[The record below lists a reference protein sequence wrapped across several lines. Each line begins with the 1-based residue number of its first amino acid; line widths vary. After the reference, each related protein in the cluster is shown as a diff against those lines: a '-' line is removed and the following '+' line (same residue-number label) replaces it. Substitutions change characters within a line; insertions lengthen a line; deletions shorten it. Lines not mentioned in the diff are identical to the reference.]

1 MSAFH
6 ILTIFT
12 QTNCVRSHIVRFLAA
27 EKDIACRAV
36 DIGSKANL
44 LTLADVTTAPSITSR
59 EVTLSDFDVIVDYLD
74 ERYPLPAMLPADAIN
89 RAMFRNQVRAFHK
102 ELFPLLPRA
111 IAGDKDARKQLTVE
125 LRTLDT
131 AVSGQQFFGG
141 DTFTIADVTLAP
153 WLYEA
158 KAKGVALKNFPAL
171 WAYAERVFNRDSFMA
186 SLNKDGQTDAA

>member
-27 EKDIACRAV
+27 EKDVPCRTV
-36 DIGSKANL
+36 DIASKANL

-59 EVTLSDFDVIVDYLD
+59 EVSLSDFDVIIDYLD
-74 ERYPLPAMLPADAIN
+74 ERYPLPAMLPPDAIN

-111 IAGDKDARKQLTVE
+111 IAGDKAARQELAAE
-125 LRTLDT
+125 LRSLDT
-131 AVSGQQFFGG
+131 AVTGQSFFGG
-141 DTFTIADVTLAP
+141 DTFTLTDVTLAP
-153 WLYEA
+153 WLYAA
-158 KAKGVALKNFPAL
+158 KANGVALKNFPAL
-171 WAYAERVFNRDSFMA
+171 SAYAERMFARDGFA
-186 SLNKDGQTDAA
+186 ANLNEDVQTDAA

>member
-27 EKDIACRAV
+27 EKDIPCRAV
-36 DIGSKANL
+36 DIASKANL

-59 EVTLSDFDVIVDYLD
+59 EVSLSDFDVIVDYLD
-74 ERYPLPAMLPADAIN
+74 ERYPLPAMLPPDAIN

-111 IAGDKDARKQLTVE
+111 IAGDKDARQQLAVE
-125 LRTLDT
+125 LRSLDT
-131 AVSGQQFFGG
+131 SVTGQAFFGG
-141 DTFTIADVTLAP
+141 DTFTLADVTLAP
-153 WLYEA
+153 WLYAA
-158 KAKGVALKNFPAL
+158 KANGVALKNFPAL
-171 WAYAERVFNRDSFMA
+171 SAYAERIFARDGFTA
-186 SLNKDGQTDAA
+186 SLNDDVQTDAA